1 MKLFH
6 MSLLAL
12 SVAVPLVAAARP
24 PVPTVPAWPVI
35 PSEPNVPPSSPIP
48 GQPSIPD
55 PRQDLVPVPNPEWLF
70 TSPDPWLHAN
80 KQVVYRIIHEL
91 LEAGQ
96 WDRADRYLTE
106 RYIQHNP
113 NAASGR
119 EAVVRFFTETLGEKP
134 QPLSPSLRTPILAVI
149 AEGDLVTVLYP
160 RVVRTEQGAYTTT
173 WHDTWRIVGGKA
185 DEHWDPALKGESPV
199 LGTP

>member
-35 PSEPNVPPSSPIP
+35 PSGPN
-48 GQPSIPD
+48 
-55 PRQDLVPVPNPEWLF
+55 
-70 TSPDPWLHAN
+70 
-80 KQVVYRIIHEL
+80 
-91 LEAGQ
+91 
-96 WDRADRYLTE
+96 
-106 RYIQHNP
+106 
-113 NAASGR
+113 
-119 EAVVRFFTETLGEKP
+119 VRFFTETLGEKP

-173 WHDTWRIVGGKA
+173 WYDTWRIVGGKA